1 MLFQVLPLDCY
12 ILIHS
17 TRVPVLGRKATMK
30 DQIEKYTGKLL
41 ADRSACPDAIAFAAQ
56 DDTLITSGAP
66 ELARLAG
73 ATLARLNALALV
85 VARPS
90 LPFADFLVARAPA
103 GDCAILPQDT
113 ETRTFLHDI
122 PFLRRGELPED
133 PSGEIAR
140 LLANRKGVIVEGVG
154 IVALGSIT
162 VEQAFINY
170 SSVFHSTFVKYLQD
184 VLSDGF
190 LIPGEREA
198 FQAFRR
204 DWLKPLSAE
213 GLVFRGELSEDREE
227 ILSEVETVGRF
238 TVERGLVDSFFGNIS
253 ARAGELIYISQTA
266 ASLDELKGCIDPV
279 PTDNSSTT
287 GITASSEL
295 LAHRKI
301 FEETGARVILHGHPK
316 FAVVMSMLCETR
328 DCPIKDCW
336 KDCPQVRLLGG
347 TPVVAG
353 EIGAG
358 GLAKRVPPV
367 IGATGSAIVYGH
379 GVFTIGR
386 EGFGEAF
393 AALVEVENFCRE
405 EYFRRLDQ
413 VQVL

>member
-1 MLFQVLPLDCY
+1 
-12 ILIHS
+12 
-17 TRVPVLGRKATMK
+17 MK
-30 DQIEKYTGKLL
+30 DQLEKYTGKLL
-41 ADRSACPDAIAFAAQ
+41 ADRSACPEAIAFAAQ
-56 DDTLITSGAP
+56 DDILITSGAP
-66 ELARLAG
+66 ELSRLAG
-73 ATLARLNALALV
+73 ATLERLNALALV
-85 VARPS
+85 AARPS

-103 GDCAILPQDT
+103 ADTAIVPQDT

-122 PFLRRGELPED
+122 PFLRQKDLAQD
-133 PSGEIAR
+133 PAAEIAR
-140 LLANRKGVIVEGVG
+140 LLGNRKGVIVEGVG
-154 IVALGSIT
+154 IVAVGAIT

-190 LIPGEREA
+190 LLPGEREA
-198 FQAFRR
+198 FRVFRGE
-204 DWLKPLSAE
+204 WLRTLSAE
-213 GLVFRGELSEDREE
+213 GLAFQKVLPETKGGILDE
-227 ILSEVETVGRF
+227 IETVGRY

-253 ARAGELIYISQTA
+253 ARVGELIYISQTA
-266 ASLDELKGCIDPV
+266 ASLDELRGCIDPV

-301 FEETGARVILHGHPK
+301 FEQTGARVILHGHPK
-316 FAVVMSMLCETR
+316 FSVVMSMLCETR
-328 DCPIKDCW
+328 DCPVKDCW
-336 KDCPQVRLLGG
+336 KDCPHVRLLGG

-367 IGATGSAIVYGH
+367 IGASGSAIVYGH
-379 GVFTIGR
+379 GVFTLGR
-386 EGFGEAF
+386 EGYGEAF
-393 AALVEVENFCRE
+393 AAMVDVENFCRE

-413 VQVL
+413 AQGL

>member
-1 MLFQVLPLDCY
+1 
-12 ILIHS
+12 
-17 TRVPVLGRKATMK
+17 MK
-30 DQIEKYTGKLL
+30 DQIKKYTDKLT
-41 ADRSACPDAIAFAAQ
+41 ADRSALADAIAFAAQ
-56 DDTLITSGAP
+56 DDLLITAGP
-66 ELARLAG
+66 EELAGLAA
-73 ATLARLNALALV
+73 ATLSRLNALALV
-85 VARPS
+85 AARPS
-90 LPFADFLVARAPA
+90 LPFAEFLLARAPKEES
-103 GDCAILPQDT
+103 CILPQDT

-122 PFLRRGELPED
+122 PFLRREDFEGD
-133 PSGEIAR
+133 PSPQIAK
-140 LLANRKGVIVEGVG
+140 LLGNRKGVIVEGVG
-154 IVALGSIT
+154 IVAVGAIT
-162 VEQAFINY
+162 VEQAYINY

-184 VLSDGF
+184 LLSEGF
-190 LIPGEREA
+190 LLPGEREA
-198 FQAFRR
+198 FESFRR
-204 DWLKPLSAE
+204 QWLRPLSAE
-213 GLVFRGELSEDREE
+213 GLSFRAELSEDKEE
-227 ILSEVETVGRF
+227 ILSEIETVGRY

-316 FAVVMSMLCETR
+316 FAVIMSMLCEKEN
-328 DCPIKDCW
+328 CSIKDCW
-336 KDCPQVRLLGG
+336 KECPQVRHLGD

-367 IGATGSAIVYGH
+367 IGATGGAVVYGH

-386 EGFGEAF
+386 AGFGQAF
-393 AALVEVENFCRE
+393 ETMVEVENFCRAD
-405 EYFRRLDQ
+405 YFRRLEARDR
-413 VQVL
+413 

>member
-1 MLFQVLPLDCY
+1 
-12 ILIHS
+12 
-17 TRVPVLGRKATMK
+17 MK
-30 DQIEKYTGKLL
+30 DQIEKYTGKLI
-41 ADRSACPDAIAFAAQ
+41 ADRSAAPKAIAFAAQ

-66 ELARLAG
+66 ELAELAG
-73 ATLARLNALALV
+73 ATLSRLNSLALV
-85 VARPS
+85 AARPS

-103 GDCAILPQDT
+103 GDTAIVPQDT

-122 PFLRRGELPED
+122 PFLRQKDLPQD
-133 PSGEIAR
+133 PAPVIAK
-140 LLANRKGVIVEGVG
+140 LLGNRKGVIVEGVG
-154 IVALGSIT
+154 IVAVGAIT

-190 LIPGEREA
+190 LLPGEREA
-198 FQAFRR
+198 FQAFRS
-204 DWLKPLSAE
+204 DWLRPLSAD
-213 GLVFRGELSEDREE
+213 GLAFRSSLSEIKDE
-227 ILSEVETVGRF
+227 ILAEIETVGRY

-301 FEETGARVILHGHPK
+301 FEQTGARVILHGHPK
-316 FAVVMSMLCETR
+316 FSVVMSMLCETR
-328 DCPIKDCW
+328 DCPVQDCW
-336 KDCPQVRLLGG
+336 KDCPHVRLLGG

-367 IGATGSAIVYGH
+367 IGDTGSAIVYGH
-379 GVFTIGR
+379 GVFTLGR

-393 AALVEVENFCRE
+393 AAMVDVENFCRE
-405 EYFRRLDQ
+405 EYFRRLGQ
-413 VQVL
+413 AQGA